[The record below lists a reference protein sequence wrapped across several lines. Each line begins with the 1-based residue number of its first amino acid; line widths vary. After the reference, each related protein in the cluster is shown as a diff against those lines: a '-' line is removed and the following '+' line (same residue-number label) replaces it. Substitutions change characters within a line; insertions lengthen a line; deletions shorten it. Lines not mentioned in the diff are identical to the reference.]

1 MIKYEKYS
9 HISSTYGLL
18 GKIVFNELDPMV
30 DDHEPNVC
38 SACTSKMA
46 DKAQKLS
53 LNCIFLLIP

>member
-38 SACTSKMA
+38 SAWTSKMA
-46 DKAQKLS
+46 DKALKLS
-53 LNCIFLLIP
+53 